1 MPTNPSAPLSVSA
14 ASGRARIAGYLF
26 ALGAG
31 ALWGTTGPLSTAL
44 YAEGTQLTSVG
55 FWRVLLAVLGFVVY
69 GLWRRDL
76 FRLDRA
82 GLLVVGL
89 LGGALV
95 AVFEVAYQ
103 YAIAGV
109 GVAPAVALL
118 YTAPVMVAVLARP
131 LLGEALT
138 PLRIALGIVVMVG
151 VALAV
156 AGGPEAHTGAT
167 LVGPAGRV
175 VGIVGGLLSAA
186 SYAGSTLM
194 ARWAVPR
201 YGTLKV
207 LFWELVGGVVLL
219 AVLLPLGGHPIAPPP
234 SLSGWIYIAGLGL
247 GAVFL
252 ANVAFFAGVRR
263 IDAAPAAVAA
273 SAEPVVGSLLAFFLL
288 QQGLTAF
295 GWLGLALVV
304 AGVAGGYRA
313 EAEAFPAPA
322 GEAPA
327 AAAPASEG

>member
-1 MPTNPSAPLSVSA
+1 MSDAT
-14 ASGRARIAGYLF
+14 RARTRLAGYLF
-26 ALGAG
+26 ALSAG

-44 YAEGTQLTSVG
+44 YSEGTQLTSVG
-55 FWRVLLAVLGFVVY
+55 FWRVFLAVLGFALY

-118 YTAPVMVAVLARP
+118 YTAPVLVALLARP

-138 PLRIALGIVVMVG
+138 PLRIGLAVVVMVG
-151 VALAV
+151 VGLAV
-156 AGGPEAHTGAT
+156 HGGPDAHTGAT
-167 LVGPAGRV
+167 LVGPAARV
-175 VGIVGGLLSAA
+175 IGIAGGLLSAA
-186 SYAGSTLM
+186 GYAGSTLM

-201 YGTLKV
+201 YGAVKV
-207 LFWELVGGVVLL
+207 LFWELVGGAALL
-219 AVLLPLGGHPIAPPP
+219 ALLLPLFGHPIAPPP
-234 SLSGWIYIAGLGL
+234 SLAGWAYIAALGI
-247 GAVFL
+247 GAVVL
-252 ANVAFFAGVRR
+252 ANFAFFAGVRR

-273 SAEPVVGSLLAFFLL
+273 SAEPVVGSLLAFFLF
-288 QQGLTAF
+288 QQGLTPL

-304 AGVAGGYRA
+304 LGVAGGYRE
-313 EAEAFPAPA
+313 EAEGTPRATVPATA
-322 GEAPA
+322 D
-327 AAAPASEG
+327 

>member
-1 MPTNPSAPLSVSA
+1 MPA
-14 ASGRARIAGYLF
+14 AATSRRTRLAGYFF
-26 ALGAG
+26 ALSAG

-44 YAEGTQLTSVG
+44 YSEGTQLTAVG
-55 FWRVLLAVLGFVVY
+55 FWRVFLAVVGFVVY

-82 GLLVVGL
+82 GFLVVGL

-118 YTAPVMVAVLARP
+118 YTAPIMVAILARP

-138 PLRIALGIVVMVG
+138 PLRIALAVVVMVG
-151 VALAV
+151 VGLAV
-156 AGGPEAHTGAT
+156 HGGPDAHTGAT
-167 LVGPAGRV
+167 MVGPAARAI
-175 VGIVGGLLSAA
+175 GIAGGLLSAA

-201 YGTLKV
+201 YGAVKV
-207 LFWELVGGVVLL
+207 LFWELVGGALLL
-219 AVLLPLGGHPIAPPP
+219 ALLLPLFGRTIAPPP
-234 SLSGWIYIAGLGL
+234 SLPGWVYIAALGI
-247 GAVFL
+247 GAVVL
-252 ANVAFFAGVRR
+252 ANFAFFAGVRR

-273 SAEPVVGSLLAFFLL
+273 SAEPVVGSLLAFFLFK
-288 QQGLTAF
+288 QGLTPL
-295 GWLGLALVV
+295 GWLGLAMVV
-304 AGVAGGYRA
+304 LGVAGGYRE
-313 EAEAFPAPA
+313 EAEAMPEAGVAPV
-322 GEAPA
+322 A
-327 AAAPASEG
+327 AD

>member
-1 MPTNPSAPLSVSA
+1 MATSTGSRA
-14 ASGRARIAGYLF
+14 GRTRVAGYFL
-26 ALGAG
+26 ALSAG

-44 YAEGTQLTSVG
+44 YAEGTQLTAVG
-55 FWRVLLAVLGFVVY
+55 FWRVLLAVAGFVIY

-118 YTAPVMVAVLARP
+118 YTAPVMVALLARP
-131 LLGEALT
+131 LLGEVLT
-138 PLRIALGIVVMVG
+138 PLRIALGVVVGVG

-156 AGGPEAHTGAT
+156 HGGPEAHTGAT
-167 LVGPAGRV
+167 LVGPAARLI
-175 VGIVGGLLSAA
+175 GIAGGLLSAA

-219 AVLLPLGGHPIAPPP
+219 AVLLPLFGHPIAAPP
-234 SLSGWIYIAGLGL
+234 SFSGWVYIAALGL

-252 ANVAFFAGVRR
+252 ANVAFFGGVRR

-273 SAEPVVGSLLAFFLL
+273 SAEPVVGSLLAFFLF
-288 QQGLTAF
+288 QQGLTPL
-295 GWLGLALVV
+295 GWFGLALVV

-313 EAEAFPAPA
+313 EAEAPLI
-322 GEAPA
+322 EA
-327 AAAPASEG
+327 ASEQAEGPGAVARPS

>member
-1 MPTNPSAPLSVSA
+1 MTEA
-14 ASGRARIAGYLF
+14 ARAGRRTRLAGYLF

-31 ALWGTTGPLSTAL
+31 AFWGTTGPLSTAL
-44 YAEGTQLTSVG
+44 YAEGGQLTSVG
-55 FWRVLLAVLGFVVY
+55 FWRVLLAVLGFAAY
-69 GLWRRDL
+69 GLFRRDL
-76 FRLDRA
+76 WRMDRK

-118 YTAPVMVAVLARP
+118 YTAPVIVAILARV

-138 PLRIALGIVVMVG
+138 PLRLLLAVAVMIG

-156 AGGPEAHTGAT
+156 RGGPEATAGRS
-167 LVGPAGRV
+167 LVGPSARLI
-175 VGIVGGLLSAA
+175 GIGGGLLSAL

-201 YGTLKV
+201 YGSARV
-207 LFWELVGGVVLL
+207 LFWELLGGVVLL
-219 AVLLPLGGHPIAPPP
+219 AVLLPPTGHPIAAP
-234 SLSGWIYIAGLGL
+234 SSAAGWAYVAALGL
-247 GAVFL
+247 GAVVL
-252 ANVAFFAGVRR
+252 ANFCFFAGVRR

-273 SAEPVVGSLLAFFLL
+273 SVEPVVGALLALALL
-288 QQGLTAF
+288 GQGLTRG
-295 GWLGLALVV
+295 GWIGLAMVV
-304 AGVAGGYRA
+304 AGVAGGYRE
-313 EAEAFPAPA
+313 EAEATAAPA
-322 GEAPA
+322 G
-327 AAAPASEG
+327 AAAPAGD